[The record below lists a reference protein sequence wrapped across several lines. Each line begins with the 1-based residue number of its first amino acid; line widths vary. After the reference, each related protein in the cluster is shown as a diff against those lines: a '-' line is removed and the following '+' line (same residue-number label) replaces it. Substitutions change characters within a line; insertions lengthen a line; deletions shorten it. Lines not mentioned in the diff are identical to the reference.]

1 MVTFNPRTTPP
12 TPYDMYYVSTSY
24 GGLNQCIIRNYN
36 NGFVLPNCVG
46 YAWGRFME
54 EQGFTSCNLSR
65 GNATD
70 WYGYNDGYARGNT
83 ARLGAV
89 VCYGGGYGHVCIVE
103 GINADG
109 SIQCSESN
117 YSGGIFQMRTIPNDY
132 NIGVYGLYF
141 QGFIYPP
148 TNFDT
153 GGDDTPIPPP
163 QPPIH
168 NSPFKWWYYRYL
180 LERRNNGKL

>member
-1 MVTFNPRTTPP
+1 MALYFLIVLGSVT
-12 TPYDMYYVSTSY
+12 
-24 GGLNQCIIRNYN
+24 GG
-36 NGFVLPNCVG
+36 GFE
-46 YAWGRFME
+46 A
-54 EQGFTSCNLSR
+54 QGLISCNLSR

-70 WYGYNDGYARGNT
+70 WYSYPDGYARGNT
-83 ARLGAV
+83 PRLGAV
-89 VCYGGGYGHVCIVE
+89 ACYGGGYGHVCFVE

-117 YSGGIFQMRTIPNDY
+117 YSGGIFQMRTIPNGY
-132 NIGVYGLYF
+132 NIGVNGLYF

-163 QPPIH
+163 QPPIQ
-168 NSPFKWWYYRYL
+168 NSPFKWWYARYV
-180 LERRNNGKL
+180 LERKKNGKL